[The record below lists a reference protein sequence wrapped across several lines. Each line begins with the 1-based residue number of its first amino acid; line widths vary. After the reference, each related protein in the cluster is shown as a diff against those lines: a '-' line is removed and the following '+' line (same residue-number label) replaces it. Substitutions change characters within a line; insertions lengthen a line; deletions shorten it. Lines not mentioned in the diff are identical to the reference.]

1 MPLMIVGLGILV
13 KNATA
18 TSQLILMFSSASGM
32 VAHVLLG
39 HADFEYAV
47 FLAIGAFVGGL
58 IGARLSLEIKENK
71 LRLII
76 IAVILAAAAKLILD
90 ALGI

>member
-1 MPLMIVGLGILV
+1 MLFR
-13 KNATA
+13 
-18 TSQLILMFSSASGM
+18 S
-32 VAHVLLG
+32 
-39 HADFEYAV
+39 DFEYAV

>member
-1 MPLMIVGLGILV
+1 
-13 KNATA
+13 
-18 TSQLILMFSSASGM
+18 MFSSATGLIT
-32 VAHVLLG
+32 HVLLG